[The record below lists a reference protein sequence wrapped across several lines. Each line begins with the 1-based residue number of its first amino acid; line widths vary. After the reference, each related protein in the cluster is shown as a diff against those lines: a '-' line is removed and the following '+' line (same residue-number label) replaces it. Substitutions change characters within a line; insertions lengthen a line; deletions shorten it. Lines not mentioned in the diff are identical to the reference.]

1 MDFLERGQ
9 GSTARAVVTTD
20 LDGAQITHFSAGV
33 IGENAPS
40 FELPRVAVAGDLLLV
55 GPENTKRMLQAL
67 AQGHAR
73 GLKVYFDPGQLIHT
87 FKPEELQNS
96 LEKISALLVNEYEWA
111 LFQSISGLSEAEI
124 FKKVPLVWITKA
136 SEGVLFVE
144 DRKAQKFPAF
154 TAQVVDPTGA
164 GDAFRAGLLA
174 GLAKGLG
181 LQEATQVGIVLAAAS
196 CEHPLA
202 QGYTLKDS
210 AFAELRR
217 LGFE

>member
-1 MDFLERGQ
+1 MNVDFLERGQ

-136 SEGVLFVE
+136 SEGVYSWRIGKHKNFLLLQRKWSIQPVPGMPFVRVFSRFGKGFGFTKQLKWELF
-144 DRKAQKFPAF
+144 
-154 TAQVVDPTGA
+154 
-164 GDAFRAGLLA
+164 
-174 GLAKGLG
+174 
-181 LQEATQVGIVLAAAS
+181 
-196 CEHPLA
+196 
-202 QGYTLKDS
+202 
-210 AFAELRR
+210 
-217 LGFE
+217 